1 MRAREPSSRV
11 RGRSGPRVPA
21 AALRRHPAIAFEW
34 GLDLAALLFFPLL
47 ILAPRGIAALAS
59 VAGLFAAG
67 LILAANRPL
76 ARRHLAVPAAL
87 VGALLTWG
95 TVSAIWSIDPLR
107 SLDLAARLA
116 GLFAAGLALAAAAG
130 EVAAP
135 GRLTGLLVAGF
146 VLGLAM
152 AAVDLASHGALSKP
166 FSTRPYEASW
176 LNQASVAF
184 AILLLP
190 TSAALVGRGRRAAG
204 VLFAGAAAATILALA
219 GTAAKVALA
228 AGLPAAL
235 LCYGW
240 RARTARAAALL
251 SVAVVI
257 SAPLTF
263 ARLERV
269 SDLVATAN
277 DVKQSAGHRLLIWS
291 FVGDRIAEHPLAGWG
306 LNSSRAI
313 PGGKDLIRPGESWL
327 PLHPHDAPLQLWLE
341 LGVPGAVLMAL
352 LTAYA
357 WLALARAEV
366 PRLYAGAVGGSL
378 ACAFV
383 ATLAT
388 YGIWEEWWQGTLWFC
403 LFLVLVMAR
412 AAAGFTPGQH
422 AHRQPPSGQHP
433 PRQTAAIG

>member
-1 MRAREPSSRV
+1 M
-11 RGRSGPRVPA
+11 
-21 AALRRHPAIAFEW
+21 
-34 GLDLAALLFFPLL
+34 
-47 ILAPRGIAALAS
+47 
-59 VAGLFAAG
+59 
-67 LILAANRPL
+67 
-76 ARRHLAVPAAL
+76 
-87 VGALLTWG
+87 
-95 TVSAIWSIDPLR
+95 
-107 SLDLAARLA
+107 
-116 GLFAAGLALAAAAG
+116 
-130 EVAAP
+130 
-135 GRLTGLLVAGF
+135 
-146 VLGLAM
+146 
-152 AAVDLASHGALSKP
+152 
-166 FSTRPYEASW
+166 
-176 LNQASVAF
+176 
-184 AILLLP
+184 
-190 TSAALVGRGRRAAG
+190 VGRGRRLAG
-204 VLFAGAAAATILALA
+204 ALFAAAAAATILALA

-240 RARTARAAALL
+240 RARTARVAALL
-251 SVAVVI
+251 SVVVVI

-269 SDLVATAN
+269 SDLVVTAN

-327 PLHPHDAPLQLWLE
+327 PLHPHNAPLQLWLE
-341 LGVPGAVLMAL
+341 LGVPGAALMAL

-366 PRLYAGAVGGSL
+366 PRLYAGAVAGSL

-412 AAAGFTPGQH
+412 VAWRTSLPAGTLPGGLFPVSILPVRLRQLFAPFDRRRLTLRRSVLVGQDHAAADQRDAGDPRP
-422 AHRQPPSGQHP
+422 AERLAPSDMREHGDDGVARRNRRRRP
-433 PRQTAAIG
+433 VRPAAFSALAA

>member
-1 MRAREPSSRV
+1 MRAGEPSSRARRRV
-11 RGRSGPRVPA
+11 GLRVSATALGR
-21 AALRRHPAIAFEW
+21 RRLAVAFET
-34 GLDLAALLFFPLL
+34 GLDLSALLFFPLL

-67 LILAANRPL
+67 LILAAKRPL
-76 ARRHLAVPAAL
+76 WRPDLAVPAAL
-87 VGALLTWG
+87 VAALLIWG
-95 TVSAIWSIDPLR
+95 AVSALWSIDPLR

-116 GLFAAGLALAAAAG
+116 GLFAAGLALAAAAK
-130 EVAAP
+130 EIAVP
-135 GRLTGLLVAGF
+135 GRLTNFLIASLIIGT
-146 VLGLAM
+146 AM
-152 AAVDLASHGALSKP
+152 AALDLATHGALSKP
-166 FSTRPYEASW
+166 FSTRPYELSW

-190 TSAALVGRGRRAAG
+190 TSTVLIGRGHRAAG
-204 VLFAGAAAATILALA
+204 ALFAVAVAATVLVLA
-219 GTAAKVALA
+219 GTAAKVSLA
-228 AGLPAAL
+228 AGVAAAL
-235 LCYGW
+235 LWYGW
-240 RARTARAAALL
+240 PARTARLAVAL
-251 SVAVVI
+251 SVIVVI
-257 SAPLTF
+257 GAPLTF

-269 SDLVATAN
+269 SDLVVTAN

-352 LTAYA
+352 LSGYA
-357 WLALARAEV
+357 WLALARADL
-366 PRLYAGAVGGSL
+366 PRLYGGAAAGSL
-378 ACAFV
+378 ACGFV

-403 LFLVLVMAR
+403 LFLILVMAKE
-412 AAAGFTPGQH
+412 AADSIPG
-422 AHRQPPSGQHP
+422 RSPPG
-433 PRQTAAIG
+433 